1 MLYILN
7 YVCVCS
13 LLDGG
18 GFIHILMSLSN
29 IISYQAYVLRVQYIY
44 QLKTRNIVVTVGD
57 DEDFTPLVRVWNID
71 KVHTI
76 SILIL
81 KNK

>member
-7 YVCVCS
+7 NVCVCS

-18 GFIHILMSLSN
+18 GFVHILMSLSN
-29 IISYQAYVLRVQYIY
+29 IIYQAYVLRVQYIY

>member
-18 GFIHILMSLSN
+18 DFVHILTSLSN

-44 QLKTRNIVVTVGD
+44 QLKTRNIVVTVGH
-57 DEDFTPLVRVWNID
+57 DEDFTPLV
-71 KVHTI
+71 
-76 SILIL
+76 
-81 KNK
+81 